1 MFFKLLLTLL
11 TALRGFFNLKN
22 RGVSPVHNTILK
34 IIVQVEVIDSK
45 EKRLRVKLWQIP
57 ALVMAQDD
65 HHQLSTTL

>member
-65 HHQLSTTL
+65 HYQLSTTL